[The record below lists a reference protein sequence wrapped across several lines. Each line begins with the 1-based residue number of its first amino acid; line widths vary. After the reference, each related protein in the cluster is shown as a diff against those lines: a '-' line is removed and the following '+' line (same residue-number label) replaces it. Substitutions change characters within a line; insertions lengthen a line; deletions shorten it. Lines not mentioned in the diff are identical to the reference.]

1 MTKTPS
7 FIRRVQAGDAEALME
22 FYNGL
27 SQASI
32 RTFRPLG
39 VKAELDK
46 CRAVVLGNEVGRETR
61 YDLVAVSGTRI
72 VGWCFLWDLDTC
84 KPSFGLGIADD
95 WQGQGLG
102 GTLMDRVMAA
112 GDARGLQQI
121 FLTAVK
127 DNEVAWRMYA
137 KRGFFQYGEYVDK
150 ADGETYLQMMRMEQ
164 GKIPLPMPPQFRK
177 EEKTSPANIPPMGW
191 DEVIRGFEEFDRA
204 NPPPPNPLLL
214 TGSSSIGFWPEP
226 KRDFAP
232 LPVVQRGFGGSCM
245 FELLHYVPRVVLSY
259 RPGQIVIYSGD
270 NDIASGRT
278 PVQIADDFAAIVAQ
292 VRAALPATRLFL
304 ISIKPSPSRA
314 NLWDGMRAANRL
326 LCECC
331 AAMTAVTFVD
341 IWGVMLNPDGTG
353 RTEFYTQD
361 LLHVNAE
368 GYALWLDRLRP
379 LVFAKMGP

>member
-1 MTKTPS
+1 M
-7 FIRRVQAGDAEALME
+7 A

-27 SQASI
+27 SQKSI

-39 VKAELDK
+39 VKAELEK
-46 CRAVVLGNEVGRETR
+46 CRDVVLGNEAERQTR

-102 GTLMDRVMAA
+102 GMLMDCVMAA
-112 GDARGLQQI
+112 GDTWALKRI

-150 ADGETYLQMMRMEQ
+150 VDGETYLQMMRMEQ
-164 GKIPLPMPPQFRK
+164 GKIPLPVPPQFRK
-177 EEKTSPANIPPMGW
+177 EEKTTPVNTPPIGW
-191 DEVIRGFEEFDRA
+191 EEVIRGFEEFDRA

-245 FELLHYVPRVVLSY
+245 FELLHYVPRIVLPY
-259 RPGQIVIYSGD
+259 RPSQIIVYSGD

-278 PVQIADDFAAIVAQ
+278 PAQIADDFTAIVEQ
-292 VRAALPATRLFL
+292 IRAVLPATRLFL

-314 NLWDGMRAANRL
+314 NLWDGMRKANRL
-326 LCECC
+326 LSDRC
-331 AAMTAVTFVD
+331 AAMKGVTFVD
-341 IWGVMLNPDGTG
+341 IWGDMLNPDGSG
-353 RTEFYTQD
+353 RTELYTGD
-361 LLHVNAE
+361 LLHMNAE
-368 GYALWLDRLRP
+368 GYALWVNRLRP
-379 LVFAKMGP
+379 LVFAKMGPLSKAKSR